1 MKNYSFED
9 IKSNLAYHYL
19 RGSWCHGIGIEGKSD
34 YDYGGVFICPQEML
48 YGVRSDYVEQ
58 IADSKNDETYYE
70 LGRWVE
76 LLLKSNPT
84 ALESLFVDKKFVIGD
99 IHPAVQKFIDN
110 RDLFLTKEAF
120 NPTLGYALSQVKK
133 AMSYNKLCHYANDME
148 RKDIL
153 DFCYT
158 FKEQGSLPIKEYLK
172 KYNLDQRYC
181 GLVNVPNM
189 YYMYG
194 LYYDFAAYFKF
205 EFVNK
210 GKYGIYDIPK
220 WYLEMGFDK
229 FFPDVNFLKSG
240 ERAEKKEF
248 FGYLGVVH
256 PDEIDKSNE
265 VRLSSIPKGE
275 KPICF
280 MSFNKDAYASH
291 CREYKEW
298 SDWKKNRNQ
307 TRYND
312 NKGYNFDAKNM
323 CELVRLIHTGIELA
337 RDGVYNVERTWDRE
351 FLLDIKHH
359 KKTYEEIMTYVNEK
373 RTEFDELI
381 KTCLLP
387 ESVDRE
393 KVNQLLIE
401 VRKEIYK

>member
-1 MKNYSFED
+1 M
-9 IKSNLAYHYL
+9 
-19 RGSWCHGIGIEGKSD
+19 SD
-34 YDYGGVFICPQEML
+34 YDYGGVFICPQNML
-48 YGVRSDYVEQ
+48 YGVRSNYVEQ
-58 IADSKNDETYYE
+58 VADAKNDETYYE

-84 ALESLFVDKKFVIGD
+84 ALESLFVDKKFVIGN
-99 IHPAVQKFIDN
+99 IHPAVQLFLEN
-110 RDLFLTKEAF
+110 RDMFLTKECF
-120 NPTLGYALSQVKK
+120 KPTLGYALSQCGK
-133 AMSYNKLCHYANDME
+133 AKGYNKKCNINE
-148 RKDIL
+148 NFQRKDIL

-158 FKEQGSLPIKEYLK
+158 FKEQGSLPIKDYLE

-205 EFVNK
+205 ENVEWNDGECVAYPFTS
-210 GKYGIYDIPK
+210 
-220 WYLEMGFDK
+220 
-229 FFPDVNFLKSG
+229 FLKERDIKDINQRIENKKFYGYSG
-240 ERAEKKEF
+240 I
-248 FGYLGVVH
+248 VH
-256 PDEIDKSNE
+256 PDEIDKTNE

-280 MSFNKDAYASH
+280 ISFNKDAYASH

-337 RDGVYNVERTWDRE
+337 RDGVYNIERTWDRE

-359 KKTYEEIMTYVNEK
+359 QKTYEEIMAYVNEK
-373 RTEFDELI
+373 RAEFDEYI
-381 KTCLLP
+381 KTCTLP
-387 ESVDRE
+387 ETVDKE
-393 KVNQLLIE
+393 KVNNLLIE
-401 VRKEIYK
+401 ARKEIYHEKN